1 MGSIPIARS
10 AAAWPL
16 GASCRSEGELPLPLV
31 ACMESIRRRA
41 TLLHSRWALGKCFPV
56 RDSAKTI
63 AHPTSTRS
71 DQRERPTPPRAAA
84 RTKRPRRLGEDL
96 VDDFAVDVGESAV
109 DAVVAEGETLVVDA

>member
-10 AAAWPL
+10 AAALAAW
-16 GASCRSEGELPLPLV
+16 CELPLEGGIAAPVGRLHGEYK
-31 ACMESIRRRA
+31 ASGDAAALSMGIGQMLPSCA
-41 TLLHSRWALGKCFPV
+41 TPQKRSP
-56 RDSAKTI
+56 
-63 AHPTSTRS
+63 TRS